1 MDKYTIKLKQ
11 EIQKYLNNE
20 DIFFYFKG
28 RVSLYTILKAM
39 GVGPGDEVIIPAYT
53 CVVVPNPIIYLGA
66 KPIYIEI
73 NEDTY
78 NINLDE
84 LEKNITSKTKVIVS
98 QNTYGLSSNVE
109 EIISIAKKHNL
120 YTIEDCT
127 HGFGGTYND
136 KPNGSYCDAAFYSM
150 QWNKPFSSGVGGFC
164 AINNKSLLG
173 AIKELDKEKLEPS
186 LFTKLNLKLLYFTKR
201 YILNN
206 FTYWIMVSFYRW
218 LSKHNLVTGSSSG
231 NEISDS
237 IIPHNFFMSYS
248 SVQAKEGLRNINGL
262 NKTLELRVENAK
274 LYTNFLQENKKTY
287 ISKKL
292 FKNHSFLK
300 YPILVENREK
310 FNLLAQK
317 SKIELGDWFNSPIHP
332 VQEKFDKWHFTP
344 ENFPKAVY
352 ASAHVVNI
360 PTDTTNS
367 KRVIDFLKKYL
378 EELI

>member
-1 MDKYTIKLKQ
+1 
-11 EIQKYLNNE
+11 
-20 DIFFYFKG
+20 
-28 RVSLYTILKAM
+28 
-39 GVGPGDEVIIPAYT
+39 
-53 CVVVPNPIIYLGA
+53 
-66 KPIYIEI
+66 
-73 NEDTY
+73 
-78 NINLDE
+78 
-84 LEKNITSKTKVIVS
+84 
-98 QNTYGLSSNVE
+98 
-109 EIISIAKKHNL
+109 
-120 YTIEDCT
+120 
-127 HGFGGTYND
+127 
-136 KPNGSYCDAAFYSM
+136 
-150 QWNKPFSSGVGGFC
+150 
-164 AINNKSLLG
+164 
-173 AIKELDKEKLEPS
+173 
-186 LFTKLNLKLLYFTKR
+186 
-201 YILNN
+201 
-206 FTYWIMVSFYRW
+206 MVSFYRW